1 MANVSENA
9 WCCVG
14 SQLDLFTT
22 PPVMVTQEESHAAEI
37 SSVIDNTNI
46 NNPAPLHFVIN
57 SPYYLDLSS
66 TKLYLKGKV
75 VLSDGSDMTAD
86 VDVAPANMFLHALI
100 RNIDVTVGNNQQK
113 VMANDDLYPYKA
125 GLETLLNFGY
135 DAKNTMLQT
144 SLFHKDTA
152 GKMDSR
158 TENQGFLARKNIASN
173 SKEFEVCGP
182 LHVGLFF
189 QEKYLLS
196 RTKLEI
202 TIHRTSPSFHL
213 VGDSAGAE
221 LMFKISEA
229 KLLIR
234 YVDILDSVRQAHE
247 LALANSAAK
256 YAYNHTEFR
265 RIPITANSNQFEA
278 LNIFT
283 KRIPKKLV
291 VAFLQNVAL
300 TGNYPYNPFNFQ
312 HLAIKHLSVTIN
324 GNKKIGFS
332 DMNFANKVYKLPYMG
347 LFEALNKTYANTGI
361 DISYKDFGSGYTLF
375 AFDLTP
381 DGCANSPQHMETSE
395 IGTVS
400 LSAIFRNNV
409 PDNCTCLVYA
419 EFENVLEIS
428 RERNAELQSE

>member
-1 MANVSENA
+1 MAKVSDKT

-22 PPVMVTQEESHAAEI
+22 PPVMITQEESHAAEI
-37 SSVIDNTNI
+37 SSVIDNTNF

-66 TKLYLKGKV
+66 TKLYLKGKF
-75 VLSDGSDMTAD
+75 VLSYGTNMTPE
-86 VDVAPANMFLHALI
+86 VDVAPANMFMHALI

-113 VMANDDLYPYKA
+113 VMVNDDLYPYKA
-125 GLETLLNFGY
+125 AFETLLNFGY

-158 TENQGFLARKNIASN
+158 TENKAYLVRKSIASG
-173 SKEFEVCGP
+173 SREFEVCGP

-196 RTKLEI
+196 RTKLEL
-202 TIHRTSPSFHL
+202 TIHRTSPSFHM
-213 VGDSAGAE
+213 VGDAAGTE

-291 VAFLQNVAL
+291 VAFLKNVAL
-300 TGNYPYNPFNFQ
+300 SGNYAYNPFNFP
-312 HLAIKHLSVTIN
+312 HLAIKQLYVTIN
-324 GNKKIGFS
+324 GNKKIGYD

-347 LFEALNKTYANTGI
+347 LFEALNKIYANTGI
-361 DISYKDFGSGYTLF
+361 DITYEDFGSGYTLF
-375 AFDLTP
+375 AFDLTQMGAP
-381 DGCANSPQHMETSE
+381 IARSTWKPRKLVHSVFLPRF
-395 IGTVS
+395 GTIY
-400 LSAIFRNNV
+400 LTIV
-409 PDNCTCLVYA
+409 PA
-419 EFENVLEIS
+419 
-428 RERNAELQSE
+428 